1 MWNDGQGG
9 FKTMERSW
17 IEISA
22 RNLRHNVE
30 ALRAILPPGCELMAV
45 VKAQAYGHGA
55 SGVSRLLSQI
65 GVRAFAV
72 ATIDEGIA
80 LRKEGICGAILIL
93 GYTDVCRAGDLQAYD
108 LIQTVIDFPYAKA
121 LNGQKIA
128 VKVHIKID
136 TGMHRLGIPASDMRA
151 VEEGFSM
158 QYLNVCGLYTHLSCA
173 ENRQAEGIAFTKKQA
188 DRFYD
193 LLGGLRERGIT
204 IPKLHIQSS
213 FGLLNFPQLAHGCA
227 YVRVGIALYGAVA
240 SNADTV
246 LKPDLRPV
254 LSLKSRVVLIR
265 TVAKGEGVGY
275 DRQFVAGRD
284 SRIAVIPIGYGD
296 GVPRSLSGGN
306 GRVLIRQK
314 TAPIAGRVCMDQ
326 MMVDITGM
334 EDVAVG
340 DVVTLIGAQGENA
353 LSATDVAQAA
363 GSIANELLCRMGAR
377 LPIVIKETI

>member
-1 MWNDGQGG
+1 
-9 FKTMERSW
+9 MERSW

-151 VEEGFSM
+151 VEKVFSM

-188 DRFYD
+188 ERFYD

-227 YVRVGIALYGAVA
+227 YVRAGIALYGAVA

-246 LKPDLRPV
+246 LKPDLRSV